1 MKKILNNFHH
11 DHDSDVVKDAQDV
24 IRIAGRKEAIRSHT
38 IFDSFRHASE
48 GLIFAIKTQRNV
60 RIHLFAFAAVLGAG
74 WILKVSLSHMA
85 VLLTVSIAVVFAEMI
100 NTAIE
105 LILDMVNGTR
115 YHPTVKVIKDLAAA
129 GVLITALGAA
139 IIGIMVFSKYF

>member
-1 MKKILNNFHH
+1 MNQFP
-11 DHDSDVVKDAQDV
+11 HDSDVVKDAQEV
-24 IRIAGRKEAIRSHT
+24 LRIAERKQVVRTRT

-48 GLIFAIKTQRNV
+48 GLIFAVKTQRNV

-129 GVLITALGAA
+129 GVLLTALGAFIVG
-139 IIGIMVFSKYF
+139 IIIFSKYIVLRIA